1 MSDIR
6 VEHKLG
12 LDGAVARFQEL
23 ARQHG
28 LKLQSSDGGHSGTLE
43 KKLPFVGVARGRF
56 HVTDTAVE
64 IAIDSAPSFPGP
76 ETIRRMVSEEL
87 AKALA

>member
-12 LDGAVARFQEL
+12 LQGAVERFQDL
-23 ARQHG
+23 ARRHD
-28 LKLQSSDGGHSGTLE
+28 LKLHSSDGGHSGTLE
-43 KKLPFVGVARGRF
+43 KKLPFVGSAQGRF
-56 HVTDTAVE
+56 LVTDTAVE
-64 IAIDSAPSFPGP
+64 ITIDSAPSFPGP

>member
-1 MSDIR
+1 M
-6 VEHKLG
+6 EHKLG
-12 LDGAVARFQEL
+12 LEGAVGRFQEL